1 MKRYALEPRTRKY
14 LKGYRFL
21 SFERNQ
27 CKKYENKLQDTVIS
41 TGLDAAN
48 TASKKVVKKTFEATE
63 EFIEKKIAE

>member
-27 CKKYENKLQDTVIS
+27 CKKYENKL
-41 TGLDAAN
+41 
-48 TASKKVVKKTFEATE
+48 
-63 EFIEKKIAE
+63 